1 MQIPIVMPQLGLTMT
16 EGMVSEWL
24 KKPGD
29 KIEKDE
35 FIVVVSTDKADV
47 EVESTSD
54 GKLGEILVE
63 AGKTV
68 PVGTVIAYVED
79 STPASARS
87 MVLQPVEV
95 EGAPLSKAEHVPPTA
110 AVTQQDVNSST
121 TRGEGYTVS
130 PRARRLAQELGVELS
145 SLKPKG
151 GSSRIIEEDVRKAA
165 ETNSG
170 KINTPDLKRRR
181 LIADKMTESV
191 QTIPHFSVS
200 REIDA
205 QPLLDF
211 YKSQTLGGNE
221 SQEKVTLTDLFLKT
235 LALALQTVPE
245 SNAVWVNGSLQ
256 LHDGVDLALAVAT
269 ERGIVAPVMR
279 NVPECSLVE
288 IATQRKSIVERAR
301 SGHLTFS
308 DLEGAVG
315 TLTNLGMYGVDDF
328 QAIITPGQGFVL
340 AIGSLKER
348 AWVHDGALVVR
359 PTFRL
364 NLTMDHRVNDGV
376 VGARVLNR
384 IADIATAPSGLL
396 ASPQKRASS

>member
-1 MQIPIVMPQLGLTMT
+1 MQIPVVMPQLGLTMT

-24 KKPGD
+24 KKSGD
-29 KIEKDE
+29 EIKKDE

-79 STPASARS
+79 STPASGRS
-87 MVLQPVEV
+87 MVLQPDV
-95 EGAPLSKAEHVPPTA
+95 EGAASSKSEYVPQTG
-110 AVTQQDVNSST
+110 AVAQQDVNSST
-121 TRGEGYTVS
+121 TRREGNPVS
-130 PRARRLAQELGVELS
+130 PRARRLAQELGIELS

-151 GSSRIIEEDVRKAA
+151 GSSRIVEEDVRKAA

-170 KINTPDLKRRR
+170 RIKAPDLKRRR

-205 QPLLDF
+205 QPLLEF
-211 YKSQTLGGNE
+211 YKSQRFGGND
-221 SQEKVTLTDLFLKT
+221 SQEKVTLTDLFLKA

-245 SNAVWVNGSLQ
+245 SNAVWVNESLQ
-256 LHDGVDLALAVAT
+256 LHDRVDIALAVAT

-301 SGHLTFS
+301 SGYLTFS

-364 NLTMDHRVNDGV
+364 SLTMDHRVNDGV

-396 ASPQKRASS
+396 ASAQKRVSS